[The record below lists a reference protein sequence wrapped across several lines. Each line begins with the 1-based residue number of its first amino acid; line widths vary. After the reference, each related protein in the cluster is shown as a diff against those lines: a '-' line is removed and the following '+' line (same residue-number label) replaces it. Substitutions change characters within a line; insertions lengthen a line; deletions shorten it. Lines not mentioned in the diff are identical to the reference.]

1 MSKQSKNKI
10 TPIKQPQTSAVTQ
23 SDFGIKY
30 PVLWLM
36 LVVVIVYSTSLYFG
50 FTELDDSIFVRDFRA
65 FNEQW
70 SNVFNSFT
78 RGVFDPKNDTYY
90 RPIFLISMIL
100 NYQMSGEEVMG
111 YHAVNI
117 LFHMMNV
124 ALVYRFF
131 RELKFKQLT
140 AFLLAMIFAIH
151 PALSQAVAWIPG
163 RNDTLMSVFV
173 LTYFIC
179 SIRFTKGNGIKWLIG
194 AIVALLLALFTKETA
209 IFAPFALC
217 VILLLLFDV
226 EWKSKRL
233 VGQVLLWVGAVAI
246 YLIARASASMKHE
259 AIDWVSVFHGFFT
272 KIPIIWQYLGKIF
285 LPFNLSVFPIQQD
298 TSNVYGIVAI
308 VLIIA
313 LLLWSKHRDKR
324 TIIAGFLLFFVF
336 ILPLLILPDKINQQT
351 FEHRLYLPIIGIL
364 MVLSQSALFTRPKE
378 DKSLVLI
385 VGALV
390 VFLGI
395 INYHHQQYFKDP
407 LTFWTQAEETSPHS
421 AYAVMMYGARV
432 EDKQLGYAMMRR
444 AYQLN
449 PNEKYLNYYYG
460 VMLQNQDS
468 VLESEKYFLKEQ
480 KTSDYYEC
488 DFYLAQVS
496 HKKQDNLGAA
506 KHLERYLTRDSMN
519 SPANN
524 NLLLLYLEMHEKQ
537 KSLHQIEAMKHRGF
551 SIPQQLIQQANQLP

>member
-1 MSKQSKNKI
+1 MSKQNKKI
-10 TPIKQPQTSAVTQ
+10 IIPVKQPQSSAVVKP
-23 SDFGIKY
+23 DFLIKY

-36 LVVVIVYSTSLYFG
+36 LAVVMVYSTSLYFG
-50 FTELDDSIFVRDFRA
+50 FTELDDSIFVRDFRS

-70 SNVFNSFT
+70 SNVLNSFT

-100 NYQMSGEEVMG
+100 NYQLSGEEVMG
-111 YHAVNI
+111 YHVVNI

-124 ALVYRFF
+124 ALVYYFF
-131 RELKFKQLT
+131 KELKLKQLT
-140 AFLLAMIFAIH
+140 AFLMAMVFAIH
-151 PALSQAVAWIPG
+151 PVLSQAVAWIPG

-173 LTYFIC
+173 LSFFIS
-179 SIRFTKGNGIKWLIG
+179 SIRFTKGNGIKWLI
-194 AIVALLLALFTKETA
+194 VSALSLLMALFTKETS
-209 IFAPFALC
+209 IFAPLALG
-217 VILLLLFDV
+217 VILWLLFD
-226 EWKSKRL
+226 ERWNSKRL
-233 VGQVLLWVGAVAI
+233 VGQALIWIGAASI
-246 YLIARASASMKHE
+246 YLIARASASIKHE
-259 AIDWVSVFHGFFT
+259 AIDWGNIFHSFFT
-272 KIPIIWQYLGKIF
+272 KFPIIWQYLGKIF

-298 TSNVYGIVAI
+298 TSNIYGLFAI
-308 VLIIA
+308 ALLIA
-313 LLLWSKHRDKR
+313 LLLGSKYIDKR
-324 TIIAGFLLFFVF
+324 TVIAGFIWFFVF
-336 ILPLLILPDKINQQT
+336 LLPLLILPEKINQQT

-364 MVLSQSALFTRPKE
+364 LVLSQTALFTRPKN
-378 DKSLVLI
+378 DKSLIWI
-385 VGALV
+385 VSILV
-390 VFLGI
+390 VVLGI
-395 INYHHQQYFKDP
+395 INYRHQQFFKDP

-432 EDKQLGYAMMRR
+432 EDKPTGYAMMRR

-496 HKKQDNLGAA
+496 HKKQDYKGAT

-537 KSLHQIEAMKHRGF
+537 NSLHQIEAMKRRGF
-551 SIPQQLIQQANQLP
+551 SVPQQLIQQANQLP

>member
-100 NYQMSGEEVMG
+100 NYQMSGEEIMG

-233 VGQVLLWVGAVAI
+233 AGQVLLWVGAVAI

-313 LLLWSKHRDKR
+313 LLLWSKYRDKR

-395 INYHHQQYFKDP
+395 INYRHQQYFKDP